1 MYSMTRKSSTSMK
14 PIIAISSCL
23 LGNNVR
29 FNGSNSNN
37 KMLGETFSDIFSYR
51 IICPEVFAGL
61 GIPRKPIYLQQ
72 YNQNILVL
80 ENDTSRDL
88 TSTLDDACL
97 TLVQKM
103 KDVDGFIL
111 KKNSP
116 SCGNKSVKVYN
127 QEKNV
132 IYNKAN
138 GRFVD
143 TIERVIP
150 NAVIEDE
157 GRLNDPYL
165 KEHFIK
171 RVFLNAEVK
180 SNHLNIITIN
190 DLMNF
195 HLRHKMLMR
204 LHNPDKQKLLG
215 QLIAQ
220 SNHVAIEILKKK
232 YFEIFVTIFEKVARK
247 GHHVNILQ
255 RILREINKNIN
266 AEQRQDLQ
274 VKIKQFHDE
283 VIPLAVPVEMIK
295 HYLIRYRIEYLLKQS
310 YLNLYPENL
319 GLMSKM

>member
-1 MYSMTRKSSTSMK
+1 MK

-116 SCGNKSVKVYN
+116 SCGHKSVKVYN
-127 QEKNV
+127 HQKNV
-132 IYNKAN
+132 ICNKAN

-247 GHHVNILQ
+247 RHHVNILQ

-274 VKIKQFHDE
+274 IKIKQFHDE
-283 VIPLAVPVEMIK
+283 IIPLAVPVEMIK

-310 YLNLYPENL
+310 YLNLCKRPTNPI
-319 GLMSKM
+319 